1 MRKSRPALFQG
12 RHFQDHVIV
21 LCVRWYLRYCLTLRD
36 IEELMMERGLAV
48 DHSTIGRWVL
58 RYAPELHKRIRRELR
73 TPNRSWRVDETY
85 VRVAGTWTY
94 LYRAVDSTGETIDF
108 MLSPKRDVVA
118 AKHFLQTALWR
129 TGQMRP
135 RVINVD
141 GHASYP
147 PAIEELKESEELS
160 RRCQCRP
167 CPYLNNVLEQDHRFV
182 KKRIAAS
189 LWFRSVDGALRT
201 IEGYEAMNMIR
212 KGQVRWLA
220 KGDVVG
226 QVRFIEQAF
235 GIAV

>member
-1 MRKSRPALFQG
+1 VQKSRPALFRG

-36 IEELMMERGLAV
+36 LEELMAERGLSV
-48 DHSTIGRWVL
+48 DHSTVGRWVL
-58 RYAPELHKRIRRELR
+58 RYAPELNKRVRRELR
-73 TPNRSWRVDETY
+73 LPNRSWRVDETY
-85 VRVAGTWTY
+85 VRVAGVWTY

-108 MLSPKRDVVA
+108 MLSPKRDAVA
-118 AKHFLQTALWR
+118 AKYFLQMALWR
-129 TGQMRP
+129 AGHIQP

-141 GHASYP
+141 GHPSYRA
-147 PAIEELKESEELS
+147 AIAELKDSGQLS
-160 RRCQCRP
+160 RRCEFRP
-167 CPYLNNVLEQDHRFV
+167 SVYMNNVLEQDHRFV

-220 KGDVVG
+220 KGDLVG
-226 QVRFIEQAF
+226 QVRFIERAF
-235 GIAV
+235 GIAA

>member
-1 MRKSRPALFQG
+1 M
-12 RHFQDHVIV
+12 V
-21 LCVRWYLRYCLTLRD
+21 
-36 IEELMMERGLAV
+36 ERGLTV

-73 TPNRSWRVDETY
+73 PPNRSWRVDETY
-85 VRVAGTWTY
+85 IRVAGAWTY

-118 AKHFLQTALWR
+118 AKHFLQMALWR
-129 TGQMRP
+129 AGHIRP

-147 PAIEELKESEELS
+147 LAIAELKESGELG

-182 KKRIAAS
+182 KKRVAAS

-201 IEGYEAMNMIR
+201 IASDESVTVPLNDESPNAIVGATKKNTVSTMIFIPDSAIR
-212 KGQVRWLA
+212 IVCERGIGPLIGAWSPHKRPRNCRPSRQNVRRYCP
-220 KGDVVG
+220 G
-226 QVRFIEQAF
+226 
-235 GIAV
+235 